1 MTMTRLSPADGDLL
15 ERYDHL
21 YDDVIYSLHVDF
33 PRSPRRMS
41 AEVVIYSHGAGA
53 DPAWIHLRL
62 RFLNVKAFQ
71 FTESNVSY
79 QVISDGARI
88 SWKDGAVTLDLDPGS
103 DGIDDPD
110 PDHVSK
116 FFITAEACEWAE
128 DPAPD

>member
-1 MTMTRLSPADGDLL
+1 MTRLSPADGDLL
-15 ERYDHL
+15 VRYGHL

-33 PRSPRRMS
+33 PDRTRRMA
-41 AEVVIYSHGAGA
+41 AEVVIYAREAGAG
-53 DPAWIHLRL
+53 PNWMHLRL

-71 FTESNVSY
+71 FTEGNVSY

-103 DGIDDPD
+103 DGIDNPY
-110 PDHVSK
+110 PDHVSR

-128 DPAPD
+128 EPAPD